1 MGETKFS
8 EFSEAKS
15 TGIGEPPLRVG
26 QRLFSR
32 RRRIIDIIHIYCEM
46 KGKIGIF
53 HRATSTSIYTFKR
66 TINNLNNVGTTTMR
80 SPKYKT

>member
-1 MGETKFS
+1 MAGERKM
-8 EFSEAKS
+8 EEVYWK
-15 TGIGEPPLRVG
+15 
-26 QRLFSR
+26 
-32 RRRIIDIIHIYCEM
+32 M

-53 HRATSTSIYTFKR
+53 HRATSTTIYTFKR